1 MSLRQKPIF
10 VTFIS
15 YLMLISLTLTKSYI
29 IIYRWMFII
38 FMSYERLKNKVKLV
52 EGIDLY
58 WKSEKYVNQIMFQR
72 KLKI

>member
-52 EGIDLY
+52 ERIDLY